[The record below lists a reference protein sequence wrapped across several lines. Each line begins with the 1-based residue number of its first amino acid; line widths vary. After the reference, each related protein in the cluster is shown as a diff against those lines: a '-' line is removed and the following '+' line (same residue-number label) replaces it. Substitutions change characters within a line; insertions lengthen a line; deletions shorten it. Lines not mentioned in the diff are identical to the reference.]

1 MSSSAYILISDDC
14 STDQDLLNYLE
25 TVKAERIITLKNKTR
40 LGIAGNTNRLI
51 QINTIEIK
59 GNKKWSDVKSLH
71 NSLNIIPKRKPKNAP
86 ALNEH
91 LNNNK
96 KDINKYLD
104 VTVWIDELGSTSPV
118 EVIVKS

>member
-1 MSSSAYILISDDC
+1 MLI
-14 STDQDLLNYLE
+14 
-25 TVKAERIITLKNKTR
+25 
-40 LGIAGNTNRLI
+40 GMNTKRVI
-51 QINTIEIK
+51 QINSIDIK
-59 GNKKWSDVKSLH
+59 DNKKWSDVKSLH
-71 NSLNIIPKRKPKNAP
+71 NSLNIIPKWKPKNAP

-96 KDINKYLD
+96 KNINKYLD

>member
-1 MSSSAYILISDDC
+1 MVLRLIGM
-14 STDQDLLNYLE
+14 NIKR
-25 TVKAERIITLKNKTR
+25 V
-40 LGIAGNTNRLI
+40 I
-51 QINTIEIK
+51 QINSIDIK
-59 GNKKWSDVKSLH
+59 DNKKWSDVKSLH

-96 KDINKYLD
+96 KNINKYLD

>member
-1 MSSSAYILISDDC
+1 MNIKR
-14 STDQDLLNYLE
+14 
-25 TVKAERIITLKNKTR
+25 V
-40 LGIAGNTNRLI
+40 I
-51 QINTIEIK
+51 QINSINTK
-59 GNKKWSDVKSLH
+59 DNKKWSDVMSLH
-71 NSLNIIPKRKPKNAP
+71 NSLNIIHKWNPKNAP

-96 KDINKYLD
+96 KNINKYLD

>member
-1 MSSSAYILISDDC
+1 MVLMLI
-14 STDQDLLNYLE
+14 
-25 TVKAERIITLKNKTR
+25 
-40 LGIAGNTNRLI
+40 GMNTKRVI
-51 QINTIEIK
+51 QINSIDIK
-59 GNKKWSDVKSLH
+59 DNKKWSDVKSLH
-71 NSLNIIPKRKPKNAP
+71 SSLNIIPKRKSKNAP

-96 KDINKYLD
+96 KNINKYLD

>member
-1 MSSSAYILISDDC
+1 MVLRLIGM
-14 STDQDLLNYLE
+14 NIKR
-25 TVKAERIITLKNKTR
+25 V
-40 LGIAGNTNRLI
+40 I
-51 QINTIEIK
+51 QINSIGTK
-59 GNKKWSDVKSLH
+59 DNKKWSDVKSLH

-96 KDINKYLD
+96 KNINKYLD